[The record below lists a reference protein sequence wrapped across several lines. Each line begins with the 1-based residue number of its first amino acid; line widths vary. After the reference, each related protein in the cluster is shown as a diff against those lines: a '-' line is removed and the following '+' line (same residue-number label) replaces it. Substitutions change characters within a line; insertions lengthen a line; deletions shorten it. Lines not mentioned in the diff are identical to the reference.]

1 MAYSMALK
9 LFEAVFMA
17 GQAVASNVG
26 RADVLSRAMDDF
38 AETPDILRS
47 AIDGVPDIAAII
59 NTGDANGTTALHKAA
74 IMLNPGLVQI
84 LLDLAGARDCR
95 RIRYPVSVSSLSFYK
110 VHRFG
115 LSLLAF
121 GRTKQ
126 RRREAE
132 VTVSVGFVSA
142 PPLPVVPLQVE
153 PWLQTRSY
161 TVNPAFKRL

>member
-59 NTGDANGTTALHKAA
+59 NTGDANGTTALHRAA
-74 IMLNPGLVQI
+74 MMLNPGLVQI
-84 LLDLAGARDCR
+84 LLDLGGCPRLSQDTL
-95 RIRYPVSVSSLSFYK
+95 PSLFLSLYR
-110 VHRFG
+110 VHRF
-115 LSLLAF
+115 
-121 GRTKQ
+121 
-126 RRREAE
+126 
-132 VTVSVGFVSA
+132 
-142 PPLPVVPLQVE
+142 
-153 PWLQTRSY
+153 
-161 TVNPAFKRL
+161 